1 MSSINVESL
10 LEGNIRTLAKAITVV
25 ESTSPQDKLTRLD
38 LIDTIMAYTGGSFRI
53 GISGVPGAGKSS
65 LIESLGLLLVELG
78 KKVAVLTIDP
88 SSPVVGGS
96 ILADKTRMNL
106 LSREKNAFIRPSPSL
121 GMLGGV
127 AKSTRESILLCEAA
141 GFDIV
146 FIETV
151 GVGQSEYQVAKMVDF
166 FLLVGLPNAG
176 DELQGMKK
184 GILEL
189 AHMIVINKCDGVNI
203 TAAKLS
209 KQQYENS
216 IDLTLNNS
224 FSLTKVLTCSALNGH
239 NLPFVWKCI
248 SEFLLEAKL
257 NSHYIDNRVRQ
268 NLDWMEEVI
277 NSELVDDF
285 NRNEKQL
292 KLRAKLI
299 KGLWEGSTSPTVAAS
314 NLLKTYF
321 KDISEK
327 VTIK

>member
-25 ESTSPQDKLTRLD
+25 ESTSPQDKLTRLG
-38 LIDTIMAYTGGSFRI
+38 LLDTIMAYTGGSFRI

-106 LSREKNAFIRPSPSL
+106 LSREKNAFIRPSPSR

-127 AKSTRESILLCEAA
+127 TKSTRESILLCEAA

-189 AHMIVINKCDGVNI
+189 AHMIVINKCDGVNT

-209 KQQYENS
+209 KQHYENS
-216 IDLTLNNS
+216 IDLTVNNS

-257 NSHYIDNRVRQ
+257 NSHYVDNRVRQ
-268 NLDWMEEVI
+268 NLDWMEEII

-285 NRNEKQL
+285 NRNKKQL
-292 KLRAKLI
+292 ELRGSLKKEVL
-299 KGLWEGSTSPTVAAS
+299 EGAMSPTVAAS

-321 KDISEK
+321 KDITERLQ
-327 VTIK
+327 

>member
-1 MSSINVESL
+1 MSSINISSL
-10 LEGNIRTLAKAITVV
+10 LEGDIRTLAKAITIV
-25 ESTSPQDKLTRLD
+25 ESTNSHAKVSRLE
-38 LIDTIMAYTGGSFRI
+38 LINTIMPYTGGSFRI

-65 LIESLGLLLVELG
+65 LIESLGLLLIGLG

-106 LSREKNAFIRPSPSL
+106 LSREKNAFIRPSPSR
-121 GMLGGV
+121 GILGGV
-127 AKSTRESILLCEAA
+127 TKSTRESILLCEAS

-151 GVGQSEYQVAKMVDF
+151 GVGQSEYQVSKMVDF

-184 GILEL
+184 GVLEL
-189 AHMIVINKCDGVNI
+189 AHMVLINKCDGEYT
-203 TAAKLS
+203 TAAQLS

-216 IDLTLNNS
+216 INLSSNSS
-224 FSLTKVLTCSALNGH
+224 FSLTKVLTCSALNGY

-248 SEFLLEAKL
+248 SEFMLEAKL
-257 NSHYIDNRVRQ
+257 NSYYVDNRIIQ
-268 NLDWMEEVI
+268 NLDWMEEII

-285 NRNEKQL
+285 YRSEKQAEQ
-292 KLRAKLI
+292 RAIIK
-299 KGLWEGSTSPTVAAS
+299 KGLLDGDVSPRVAAS
-314 NLLKTYF
+314 NLLKAYYENMS
-321 KDISEK
+321 KRSQ
-327 VTIK
+327 